1 MNIFFLIEFPILS
14 RILEC
19 VKFQLWHLQIR
30 HCQTR
35 HCPIENPTLPQKYL
49 FYDDAS
55 QILVRLNFL
64 FLVYENEGT
73 PLTQRATHLKIF
85 DTEKF

>member
-1 MNIFFLIEFPILS
+1 MNILFLIEFPILS

-19 VKFQLWHLQIR
+19 VKIQLWHLQI
-30 HCQTR
+30 R

-55 QILVRLNFL
+55 QILVRLNSL
-64 FLVYENEGT
+64 FLVYENEDT
-73 PLTQRATHLKIF
+73 PLRQRASHLKIF
-85 DTEKF
+85 DTETSSQ